1 MFPGLFHTDL
11 VFPLLPF
18 LFTVEK
24 KKKLY
29 YPKPEIQL
37 DGQIS
42 LDLSADSFQLD
53 GQNNLDLSASFLEPE
68 VQLDGQV
75 PLDLSADFFQLDGR
89 IHPDLSAS
97 F

>member
-29 YPKPEIQL
+29 YPKPEI
-37 DGQIS
+37 
-42 LDLSADSFQLD
+42 QLD